1 MDAIILEKPGELKR
15 IEKERPGK
23 PAEGQVLLKI
33 KRLGVCGTDL
43 HAFNGKQPFFTYP
56 RILGHEIAAE
66 VIELGKE
73 VTHLKLG
80 DHCAVMPYRN
90 TIIDQA
96 VRRGKT
102 NCGSGLSVLGV
113 HEDGAMQEFILCNA
127 DLVFEANGLPLDLI
141 SIIEPIAIGSHAI
154 ERAEIKSDDIVLII
168 GAGPIGIAAL
178 AMGLLK
184 SPRMVV
190 LDTNQ
195 QRLDFVSKK
204 YPGVITML
212 ADEHVVNSLTTTLRG
227 DLPTIVIDATGNRES
242 MMKCFDYVA
251 PGGTIVYVG
260 LFVGDIVFHDP
271 YFHRKEITL
280 KSSRNAV
287 PQDFKKIIRLLES
300 GVLNMDGYITHRLA
314 FSTLEKTFTSLY
326 KPGVIKAVVDYD
338 NLQSKSPY
346 NSK

>member
-15 IEKERPGK
+15 IRREAPGK
-23 PAEGQVLLKI
+23 PAAQQVLLKI
-33 KRLGVCGTDL
+33 KKLGVCGTDL
-43 HAFNGKQPFFTYP
+43 HAYNGKQPFFTYP

-66 VIELGKE
+66 VVELGAG
-73 VTHLKLG
+73 VTHLKVG
-80 DHCAVMPYRN
+80 DHCSVMPYRN
-90 TIIDQA
+90 TEIDQA

-102 NCGSGLSVLGV
+102 NCGSGLSVYGV
-113 HEDGAMQEFILCNA
+113 HEDGAMQEHFLCDA
-127 DLVFEANGLPLDLI
+127 DLVFEANGMPLDLI

-154 ERAEIKSDDIVLII
+154 ERAEVKPDDIVLII

-178 AMGLLK
+178 AMGFLK

-212 ADEHVVNSLTTTLRG
+212 AGENVVTQLTTTLKG

-242 MMKCFDYVA
+242 MLKCFDYVA

-260 LFVGDIVFHDP
+260 LFVGDITFHDP
-271 YFHRKEITL
+271 YFHRKEVTL

-287 PQDFKKIIRLLES
+287 AEDFRKIIRLLTS
-300 GVLNMDGYITHRLA
+300 GVLNMDGYITHHLA

-326 KPGVIKAVVDYD
+326 QPGVIKAVVDYE
-338 NLQSKSPY
+338 K
-346 NSK
+346 

>member
-1 MDAIILEKPGELKR
+1 MRAIVLEKPQEFKVIGKDHPG
-15 IEKERPGK
+15 RPAIGK
-23 PAEGQVLLKI
+23 VLLKM

-66 VIELGKE
+66 VIELGQG
-73 VTHLKLG
+73 VTHLSVG
-80 DHCAVMPYRN
+80 NHCVVMPYRN
-90 TIIDQA
+90 TVTDQA

-113 HEDGAMQEFILCNA
+113 HEDGAMQEFILCDA

-154 ERAEIKSDDIVLII
+154 ERAEVMSDDIVLVV
-168 GAGPIGIAAL
+168 GAGPIGIASL

-190 LDTNQ
+190 LDTNK

-204 YPGVITML
+204 YPGVMTLL
-212 ADEHVVNSLTTTLRG
+212 AEENVINSLTSSLNG

-242 MMKCFDYVA
+242 MLKCFDYVA

-287 PQDFKKIIRLLES
+287 AEDFRKIIRLLKT
-300 GVLNMDGYITHRLA
+300 GMLNMDGYITHRLA
-314 FSTLEKTFTSLY
+314 FHNLENTFTSLY
-326 KPGVIKAVVDYD
+326 KPGVIKAIVEFDD
-338 NLQSKSPY
+338 
-346 NSK
+346 

>member
-1 MDAIILEKPGELKR
+1 MKAIVLEKPGELKQV
-15 IEKERPGK
+15 EMERPGR
-23 PAEGQVLLKI
+23 PSGHQVLLQI

-66 VIELGKE
+66 VVELGKG
-73 VTHLKLG
+73 VTHLKMG
-80 DHCAVMPYRN
+80 DHCTVMPYRN

-96 VRRGKT
+96 VKRGKT

-113 HEDGAMQEFILCNA
+113 HEDGAMQEFILCEA
-127 DLVFEANGLPLDLI
+127 DLVFKANGLPLDLI
-141 SIIEPIAIGSHAI
+141 AIIEPIAIGSHAI
-154 ERAEIKSDDIVLII
+154 ERAEVKPDDIVLLV
-168 GAGPIGIAAL
+168 GTGPIGIAAL

-184 SPRMVV
+184 GSRMIV

-195 QRLDFVSKK
+195 QRLDFVSGK
-204 YPGVITML
+204 YPGVVTML
-212 ADEHVVNSLTTTLRG
+212 ADENILNSLTTTLKG

-242 MMKCFDYVA
+242 MMKCFEYVA

-287 PQDFKKIIRLLES
+287 PEDFKKIIRLLKS
-300 GVLNMDGYITHRLA
+300 GVLDMEGYITHRLA
-314 FSTLEKTFTSLY
+314 FDTLEKTFASLY

-338 NLQSKSPY
+338 V
-346 NSK
+346 

>member
-1 MDAIILEKPGELKR
+1 MKTIVLEKPGELKQV
-15 IEKERPGK
+15 EMERPGK
-23 PAEGQVLLKI
+23 PSGHQVLLQI

-56 RILGHEIAAE
+56 RILGHEIAAQ
-66 VIELGKE
+66 VVELGKG

-80 DHCAVMPYRN
+80 DHCTVMPYRN

-96 VRRGKT
+96 VKRGKT

-113 HEDGAMQEFILCNA
+113 HEDGAMQEFILCEA

-141 SIIEPIAIGSHAI
+141 ASIEPIAIGSHAI
-154 ERAEIKSDDIVLII
+154 ERAEVKPDDIVLLI

-184 SPRMVV
+184 GSRMIIS
-190 LDTNQ
+190 DTNQ
-195 QRLDFVSKK
+195 QRLDFVSRK
-204 YPGVITML
+204 YPGVVTML
-212 ADEHVVNSLTTTLRG
+212 ADENILNSLTTTLKG

-242 MMKCFDYVA
+242 MMKCFEYVA

-287 PQDFKKIIRLLES
+287 PEDFKKIIRLLKS
-300 GVLNMDGYITHRLA
+300 GVLDMEGYITHRLA
-314 FSTLEKTFTSLY
+314 FDTLEKTFASLY

-338 NLQSKSPY
+338 V
-346 NSK
+346 

>member
-1 MDAIILEKPGELKR
+1 MDAIILETPGELKR
-15 IEKERPGK
+15 IKKEQPGK
-23 PAEGQVLLKI
+23 PSTGQILLKI

-66 VIELGKE
+66 VVELGEGVK
-73 VTHLKLG
+73 HLKAG
-80 DHCAVMPYRN
+80 DFCSVMPYRN
-90 TIIDQA
+90 TVIDQA

-102 NCGSGLSVLGV
+102 NCGSGLSVYGV
-113 HEDGAMQEFILCNA
+113 HEDGAMQEFFLCDA
-127 DLVFEANGLPLDLI
+127 DLAFEANGLPLDLI

-154 ERAEIKSDDIVLII
+154 ERAEVKPDDIVLII

-184 SPRMVV
+184 SPRMIV
-190 LDTNQ
+190 LDTNP
-195 QRLDFVSKK
+195 QRLDFVKKK

-212 ADEHVVNSLTTTLRG
+212 ADENVVNSLTNNSHG
-227 DLPTIVIDATGNRES
+227 DLPTIVIDATGNRDS
-242 MMKCFDYVA
+242 MLKCFDYVA

-260 LFVGDIVFHDP
+260 LFVGDIAFHDP

-287 PQDFKKIIRLLES
+287 AEDFRKIIRLLTS
-300 GVLNMDGYITHRLA
+300 GVLNMDGYITHRLD

-326 KPGVIKAVVDYD
+326 TPGVIKAVVDYD
-338 NLQSKSPY
+338 S
-346 NSK
+346 